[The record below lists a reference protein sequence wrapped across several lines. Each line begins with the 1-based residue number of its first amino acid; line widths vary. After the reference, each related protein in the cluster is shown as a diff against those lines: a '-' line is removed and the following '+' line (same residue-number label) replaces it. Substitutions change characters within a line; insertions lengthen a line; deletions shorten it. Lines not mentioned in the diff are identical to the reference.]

1 MIPGFVDLQINGW
14 GGVDFSSPSLTE
26 EECNT
31 AFDQIGEWLKECLLV
46 EWPQPS
52 TLRGLPQRTRAC
64 HADRHHHHFDVTTAR
79 FVLNVC

>member
-31 AFDQIGEWLKECLLV
+31 AFDQIGECMVEGMLV
-46 EWPQPS
+46 QHTTHTPAASMATAQHPAWTAPTHSCMPCGPPS
-52 TLRGLPQRTRAC
+52 SS
-64 HADRHHHHFDVTTAR
+64 F
-79 FVLNVC
+79 

>member
-46 EWPQPS
+46 QHDAHASRVDGHSPA
-52 TLRGLPQRTRAC
+52 LCVDCLNALVHAMRTTII
-64 HADRHHHHFDVTTAR
+64 VI
-79 FVLNVC
+79 LM